1 VINDYCVVGAGIV
14 GLATAMSL
22 VHSRPGSSVVV
33 LEKEP
38 GPAHHQSGHNSGVI
52 HSGIYYEPG
61 SLKSK
66 LCVRGVRMTKEFC
79 AEHGVPALDCGKVIV
94 ATSPLEDVRLQRLA
108 ERAGLN
114 GVSAQLLSRAELQA
128 LEPNVDGTSALL
140 VPSTGVVD
148 YRRVTSAMEAVVRA
162 GGGGRVEYGVE
173 VTAINESAGAVRI
186 VAGERNWSCRQLIVC
201 GGLQADRLVRAAGLE
216 PRFRMVPFRGEYYR
230 LAAERGQFVNRL
242 VYPVPDPAL
251 PFLGVH
257 LTLTASGAIT
267 VGPNAVLALSREGYR
282 RGSVTFPDMRDYL
295 GYAGFWRFARRYVRS
310 GARELRNSL
319 WTKGYL
325 RECQKYAPSL
335 QADDLIRHTAG
346 IRAQAVLRDGT
357 LVQDFLFEST
367 PRTLHVCN
375 APSPAATSAIPIAHE
390 IVSRVLAREGDR

>member
-1 VINDYCVVGAGIV
+1 
-14 GLATAMSL
+14 
-22 VHSRPGSSVVV
+22 
-33 LEKEP
+33 
-38 GPAHHQSGHNSGVI
+38 
-52 HSGIYYEPG
+52 
-61 SLKSK
+61 
-66 LCVRGVRMTKEFC
+66 
-79 AEHGVPALDCGKVIV
+79 
-94 ATSPLEDVRLQRLA
+94 
-108 ERAGLN
+108 
-114 GVSAQLLSRAELQA
+114 
-128 LEPNVDGTSALL
+128 
-140 VPSTGVVD
+140 
-148 YRRVTSAMEAVVRA
+148 
-162 GGGGRVEYGVE
+162 
-173 VTAINESAGAVRI
+173 
-186 VAGERNWSCRQLIVC
+186 
-201 GGLQADRLVRAAGLE
+201 
-216 PRFRMVPFRGEYYR
+216 
-230 LAAERGQFVNRL
+230 
-242 VYPVPDPAL
+242 
-251 PFLGVH
+251 

-310 GARELRNSL
+310 GAPELRNSL